1 MGGHTSSLI
10 VYCVAMDS
18 MIGCRH
24 LIVGWPAVFLVVP
37 KYLIDVNDFVVMK
50 DFIMIARINVDLQII
65 V

>member
-1 MGGHTSSLI
+1 M
-10 VYCVAMDS
+10 
-18 MIGCRH
+18 
-24 LIVGWPAVFLVVP
+24 GWPAVILVVP

>member
-1 MGGHTSSLI
+1 
-10 VYCVAMDS
+10 